1 MEIKD
6 FVFNCS
12 KQKISEKRRDLLTI
26 INGDMFYSISLW
38 PRDIK
43 RLFWNKP
50 ISDKDTFKLLIFFV
64 ENGSPP
70 WLAEE
75 WILTSTFWDKTK
87 VKTRQNQIRWILA
100 NLKNKRRSWF
110 YFDLHLNKYVYLD
123 GSDRHVTRDS

>member
-12 KQKISEKRRDLLTI
+12 KQKISEKRRDLLKI

-64 ENGSPP
+64 ENGCPP

-123 GSDRHVTRDS
+123 GSDRHVTRDN

>member
-12 KQKISEKRRDLLTI
+12 KQKISEKRRDLLKI

-64 ENGSPP
+64 ENGCPP

-87 VKTRQNQIRWILA
+87 VKTRQN
-100 NLKNKRRSWF
+100 
-110 YFDLHLNKYVYLD
+110 
-123 GSDRHVTRDS
+123 

>member
-12 KQKISEKRRDLLTI
+12 KQKISEKRRDLLKI

-50 ISDKDTFKLLIFFV
+50 ISDEDTFKLLIFFV
-64 ENGSPP
+64 ENGCPP

-110 YFDLHLNKYVYLD
+110 YFDMHLNKYVYLD
-123 GSDRHVTRDS
+123 GSDRRVTRDS